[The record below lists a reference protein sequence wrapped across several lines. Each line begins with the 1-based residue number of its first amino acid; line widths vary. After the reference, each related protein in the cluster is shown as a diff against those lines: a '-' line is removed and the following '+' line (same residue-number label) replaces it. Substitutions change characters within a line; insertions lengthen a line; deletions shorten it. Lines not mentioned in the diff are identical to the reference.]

1 MKHNVVEMREY
12 LSKMCMEI
20 VLAVFEVMINKSVMS
35 RKVDRVEV
43 KAITLCFA
51 AFNEIMNSDILAFT

>member
-1 MKHNVVEMREY
+1 MVEMREY

-20 VLAVFEVMINKSVMS
+20 VLAVFEVMINKSVRS
-35 RKVDRVEV
+35 RQVDRVEV

-51 AFNEIMNSDILAFT
+51 TFNEIMNSDILAFT

>member
-1 MKHNVVEMREY
+1 MVEMREY

-20 VLAVFEVMINKSVMS
+20 VLAIFEVMINRSVRS

-43 KAITLCFA
+43 KAMTLCFA
-51 AFNEIMNSDILAFT
+51 AFNEIMNSEILAFT

>member
-1 MKHNVVEMREY
+1 MREY

-20 VLAVFEVMINKSVMS
+20 VLAMFEVIISKSVRS

-51 AFNEIMNSDILAFT
+51 AFNEIMNSDILAIT